1 MAYTASQ
8 RVSVVGIAGQ
18 FLGVRF
24 VGRKLFIYQSATFQ
38 GRIVLLSRVYI
49 SGGIKIGLLFCKY
62 AYYF

>member
-24 VGRKLFIYQSATFQ
+24 VGRKLFIYQ
-38 GRIVLLSRVYI
+38 RIIFRGIAVLFSRVFI
-49 SGGIKIGLLFCKY
+49 PGGTKIGL
-62 AYYF
+62 